1 MPMGDITRVANMV
14 SRQGSRLLSLINQ
27 LLDIQK
33 VKSAVGMCD
42 WYRGDVV
49 LFLSNIIESHLN
61 MAHSRGIRLL
71 YAPKQQKAVC
81 DFVPDYAQKVVCN
94 LVTNAIKFS
103 KEGSE
108 VLVSLD
114 VEDDMLQMR
123 VADFGSGISQDD
135 QQRIFEPFYQTESD
149 KKNVGSGVGL
159 ALVKQIVSALNGS
172 ISLVSKVG
180 EGSVFTVR
188 IPVKAPEGV
197 EVKSLE
203 SLGSVPTSILLNA
216 ENDVMPETDCSA
228 SISEAD
234 DADDDNQSDTRQ
246 LVLIVED
253 NADVAEYMTMLLKTR
268 YRLAIA
274 HDGMEGL
281 EVATQLVPD
290 IIVTDVMMPR
300 MDGYELCQAVK
311 QSDVLNH
318 IPVIIV
324 TAKTTQADKLR
335 GLQLGVDAYIYKPFD
350 AEELAVSVDNLLEK
364 SRMLRERYMQAAAEH
379 QPNAEAALPPQ
390 DRAFIGRVNTIVD
403 KEMSEGNVTV
413 DTVAVALCMSSAQ
426 FRRKLT
432 AVSGTTPAV
441 YIRTRQMQM
450 AQRILDSNADLPI
463 NEVAMKCG
471 FYDVSHF
478 TRTFKLVM
486 GVTPTQYKKG

>member
-1 MPMGDITRVANMV
+1 M
-14 SRQGSRLLSLINQ
+14 
-27 LLDIQK
+27 
-33 VKSAVGMCD
+33 
-42 WYRGDVV
+42 
-49 LFLSNIIESHLN
+49 
-61 MAHSRGIRLL
+61 
-71 YAPKQQKAVC
+71 
-81 DFVPDYAQKVVCN
+81 PDYAQKVVCN

-114 VEDDMLQMR
+114 VEGDMLQMR

-149 KKNVGSGVGL
+149 MKNVGSGVGL

-324 TAKTTQADKLR
+324 TAKTTQTDKLR

-403 KEMSEGNVTV
+403 KEMNEGNVTV